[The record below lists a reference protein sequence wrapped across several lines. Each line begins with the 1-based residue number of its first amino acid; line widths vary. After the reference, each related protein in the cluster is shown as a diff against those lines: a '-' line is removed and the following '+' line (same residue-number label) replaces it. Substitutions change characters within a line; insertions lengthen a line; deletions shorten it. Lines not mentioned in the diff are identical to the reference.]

1 MNIFQNAFEI
11 DEIEVACNLIEPQHG
26 SQPSLVVVLSIRDRS
41 QQRERELYL
50 PLQCYFQLVWENG
63 QIGTIGSGVDITD
76 YPQGLSDIAV
86 PRAQPKSFTAGT
98 RLDPVTVDRISTIAR
113 HKGTIQVNVRFVGL
127 LLNNVRTLSQKM
139 YGFVPYFQFTIE
151 RDTWNSWLT
160 RWREAYIPSDLP
172 STIPDHIA
180 ADFSEGLRCLSVDSH
195 RAAVVMLRRCL
206 EEAAIA
212 KGAHGTRLLD
222 LLQSLVEKRIL
233 SQAEHSLASGVRLF
247 GNYGAHPQDDL
258 LSSVTRD
265 DAELVLQVTRNLL
278 KKMFV
283 SR

>member
-1 MNIFQNAFEI
+1 MNIFQNAFKI
-11 DEIEVACNLIEPQHG
+11 DEIELACNLIEPQHG
-26 SQPSLVVVLSIRDRS
+26 SQPSLVVILSIRDRS

-127 LLNNVRTLSQKM
+127 LLNNVRTLSQRM

-172 STIPDHIA
+172 STIPEHIA
-180 ADFSEGLRCLSVDSH
+180 ADFSEGLRCEMDKCSTVDDVFNVFPQFFVEDVDPALLFDMTKRH
-195 RAAVVMLRRCL
+195 VAQFKDFLVQRAHQTLR
-206 EEAAIA
+206 
-212 KGAHGTRLLD
+212 
-222 LLQSLVEKRIL
+222 Q
-233 SQAEHSLASGVRLF
+233 
-247 GNYGAHPQDDL
+247 
-258 LSSVTRD
+258 
-265 DAELVLQVTRNLL
+265 NLGL
-278 KKMFV
+278 P
-283 SR
+283 